1 MYSCDC
7 FALTALGAP
16 WLGMQASGIDL
27 LRQKLAPVE
36 IAAVRA
42 ACPQSSPGIPEMPV
56 PSHSLLLEVVGGG
69 ILVSLPVMSVSLT
82 DWKLQTNFYGLIA
95 ISLSV
100 NPWKNSILTVL
111 HCVFMVSWH
120 RDVALRHRCRCF
132 LAQALHSMQAEHK
145 NAEEAFETHVNLE
158 QLTPYGIA
166 RRKHYGSLRWLKDL
180 IVRCKKF

>member
-7 FALTALGAP
+7 LALTALGAP

-36 IAAVRA
+36 IAAVCA
-42 ACPQSSPGIPEMPV
+42 ACLQSSPGIPEMPV

-69 ILVSLPVMSVSLT
+69 ILVSLPVTSVSLT

-100 NPWKNSILTVL
+100 NPWKNSILQCYIVYSWFLDTVMS
-111 HCVFMVSWH
+111 HCITDVVVFWLKLCTACKQSI
-120 RDVALRHRCRCF
+120 R
-132 LAQALHSMQAEHK
+132 MQK
-145 NAEEAFETHVNLE
+145 KPSKPTHVNLE

-180 IVRCKKF
+180 IVRCKF